1 MIFLRQPT
9 NILQHIKRYLMNK
22 RKVRDILRFSG
33 ACLFSW
39 LYLPHLIVGGGN
51 TFIKSD
57 VKKLSKQISIKLPS
71 YLLLLFFL
79 HNNRYFRSLFYYRI
93 GPILSMLIGWWR
105 PGDKY
110 FLISNTSKIGKRVL
124 IAHPY
129 ATVINAESI
138 GDDFSCI
145 HCTTLGETS
154 KGRPVLGNNV
164 SLGANVTII
173 GPVHIGNNVIIG
185 ASSVVVKDVP
195 DNCVIAG
202 NPAKIIRYL
211 NNNE

>member
-1 MIFLRQPT
+1 
-9 NILQHIKRYLMNK
+9 MNK
-22 RKVRDILRFSG
+22 RKVRDRLRLAG

-39 LYLPHLIVGGGN
+39 LYIPHLLVGGGN
-51 TFIKSD
+51 LSVRSD
-57 VKKLSKQISIKLPS
+57 IERMKNQVGISIPS
-71 YLLLLFFL
+71 LLMLLYFL
-79 HNNRYFRSLFYYRI
+79 HNNRYYRSLFYYRI

-110 FLISNTSKIGKRVL
+110 FMISNTSKIGKGVL

-138 GDDFSCI
+138 GDHFSCI

-173 GPVHIGNNVIIG
+173 GSVHVGNNVIVG
-185 ASSVVVKDVP
+185 AGSVVVKDVP
-195 DNCVIAG
+195 DNCIVAG
-202 NPAKIIRYL
+202 NPARIIRFL